1 MKKIKFKNSKIKSR
15 NKVITFI
22 ILSLILTFYIASFII
37 NSVSSNIY
45 EYSKA
50 KVKKENLSI
59 IKEAFYNT
67 NYSKLDVDKLID
79 VIKNSKEEILE
90 VNFHLDECSK
100 ILMAIT
106 EYINKHVENL
116 NFKGYR
122 LDIPLGYKSAS
133 PLLINISPK
142 IPIKVE
148 ISDVALGNV
157 RTNAKSFGIN
167 NALIE
172 VYLDIY
178 IKTTIIYPSEIIYDN
193 TEFSSLV
200 SSKIIS
206 GNVPSFYN
214 GTFTSKSD
222 MINLPL
228 TE

>member
-1 MKKIKFKNSKIKSR
+1 MKKIKLKNYRIKSR
-15 NKVITFI
+15 NKVILFVL
-22 ILSLILTFYIASFII
+22 LSLFLTFYIATFII
-37 NSVSSNIY
+37 NTVSSNIY
-45 EYSKA
+45 EYTKA
-50 KVKKENLSI
+50 KVRKENLTI

-67 NYSKLDVDKLID
+67 DYSKLDVDNLID

-100 ILMAIT
+100 ILMDIT
-106 EYINKHVENL
+106 EYINKYVENY

-122 LDIPLGYKSAS
+122 LDIPLGYNSVS
-133 PLLINISPK
+133 PLLINIGPK

-148 ISDVALGNV
+148 LSDVALGNV

-178 IKTTIIYPSEIIYDN
+178 IKTTIIYPSEVIYDN
-193 TEFSSLV
+193 TNFSSLV